1 MPEVKFKLY
10 GQSREA
16 ILEVS
21 DQIRNLYAPNIVQ
34 SPVKDSEPSGYH
46 CFLTVYTKEAQR

>member
-21 DQIRNLYAPNIVQ
+21 DQIRNLYAPNVVQ

>member
-1 MPEVKFKLY
+1 MPEAKIKVY
-10 GQSREA
+10 GQSRAA

-21 DQIRNLYAPNIVQ
+21 DKIRNLYAPNVVQ
-34 SPVKDSEPSGYH
+34 SPVKESEPSGYH